1 VPGKFV
7 QVGAF
12 KSADNADLLSRKI
25 TGQNLVENIPVN
37 SWYNQGIY
45 RVRIGPYAN
54 RTEAELAAAKVKK
67 ALGMNA
73 YIIDQP

>member
-1 VPGKFV
+1 M
-7 QVGAF
+7 
-12 KSADNADLLSRKI
+12 LSRKI
-25 TGQNLVENIPVN
+25 TEQNLVENIPVN

-54 RTEAELAAAKVKK
+54 RTEAELAAARVKK
-67 ALGMNA
+67 ALGMNT

>member
-1 VPGKFV
+1 
-7 QVGAF
+7 
-12 KSADNADLLSRKI
+12 
-25 TGQNLVENIPVN
+25 VN

-54 RTEAELAAAKVKK
+54 RTEAEMAAAKVKK
-67 ALGMNA
+67 ALGVNT